1 MSRCSLVAQVAKN
14 LPAMGDTQVQS
25 HGREDPLEEGM
36 STHSSIS
43 CLENSMDREACHAAI
58 HWVAKSQTRQ
68 KLN

>member
-43 CLENSMDREACHAAI
+43 CLENSMDTGAWQATVH
-58 HWVAKSQTRQ
+58 VVTKNQT
-68 KLN
+68 